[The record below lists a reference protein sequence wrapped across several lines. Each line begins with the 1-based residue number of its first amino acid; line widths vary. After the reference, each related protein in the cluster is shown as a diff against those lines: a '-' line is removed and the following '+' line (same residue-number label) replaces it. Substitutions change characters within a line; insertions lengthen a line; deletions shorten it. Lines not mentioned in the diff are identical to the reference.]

1 MGKLAT
7 LLFGTL
13 AAALAAW
20 FIGMRNGWRPVVDL
34 QRRVNRDVLNPR
46 MARRVGEAGGPTAVI
61 HHTGR
66 RSAEAYRTPVDAV
79 PTPDGF
85 AVASVYGVGS
95 DWIRNV
101 LAGGPT
107 SVESA
112 DGMIEI
118 VRAELVPLAAVEG
131 YFSAANRRSFGLF
144 GVKEAVLLFTSG
156 QGHVRAGS
164 QDHRSA

>member
-13 AAALAAW
+13 AAVLAAW

-46 MARRVGEAGGPTAVI
+46 MARRVGQAGGPTAVI

-66 RSAEAYRTPVDAV
+66 RSAKSYRTPVDAV

-112 DGMIEI
+112 GGMFEV
-118 VRAELVPLAAVEG
+118 VRAEAVPLAAVEG
-131 YFSAANRRSFGLF
+131 YFSASERRSFGLF
-144 GVKEAVLLFTSG
+144 GVKEAVVLFTAG
-156 QGHVRAGS
+156 QLPEHVGVQAAS
-164 QDHRSA
+164 